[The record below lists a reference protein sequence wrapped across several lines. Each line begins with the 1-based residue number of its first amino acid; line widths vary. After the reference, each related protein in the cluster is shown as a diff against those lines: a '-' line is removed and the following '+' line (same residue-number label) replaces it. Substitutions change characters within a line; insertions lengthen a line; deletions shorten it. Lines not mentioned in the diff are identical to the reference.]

1 MMQLLTFFAPRPSG
15 DCAKTTRRT
24 SIRLLLAALIL
35 PLAPAWAAPTQSI
48 FTYSITQGKE
58 VIGEIQETL
67 TLDAQRYQL
76 ESKTTPQGVAAV
88 FVKDTILMKSE
99 GSYSASGFKPERFEY
114 HRSTKPKKDA
124 TARFDWAA
132 KTAEFSYE
140 GKTETQALPDQ
151 LQDRLSA
158 LYQFRLLPKP
168 PKTLTLPVSNGKKIE
183 NQLFKFSGEET
194 LNLPIGK
201 VKALRYVRERTPD
214 DDGIALWISEQWAA
228 PVKIVVTSKKGNQ
241 TEQVLKRAK
250 LDGR

>member
-1 MMQLLTFFAPRPSG
+1 MMKNLMARIIHV
-15 DCAKTTRRT
+15 
-24 SIRLLLAALIL
+24 SIVLYLASLFTPALAA
-35 PLAPAWAAPTQSI
+35 PVQSTFI
-48 FTYSITQGKE
+48 YNIIQGKE
-58 VIGEIQETL
+58 VIGEVQETL
-67 TLDAQRYQL
+67 TIDAQRYKL
-76 ESKTTPQGVAAV
+76 ESKTIPLGVAAV
-88 FVKDTILMKSE
+88 FVKDTITMISE
-99 GSYSASGFKPERFEY
+99 GAYGNGGFQPERFEY

-140 GKTETQALPDQ
+140 GKTESQALPEL

-168 PKTLTLPVSNGKKIE
+168 PKTQTIPVSNGKKIE
-183 NQLFKFSGEET
+183 NQLFKYGGEET
-194 LNLPIGK
+194 LTLPIGK
-201 VKALRYVRERTPD
+201 IKALRFVRERTPD

>member
-1 MMQLLTFFAPRPSG
+1 MRQTLITGIFRGTIA
-15 DCAKTTRRT
+15 
-24 SIRLLLAALIL
+24 LLLAGIFTPALA
-35 PLAPAWAAPTQSI
+35 APAQST
-48 FTYSITQGKE
+48 FTYSINQGKE

-67 TLDAQRYQL
+67 TIDAQRYKL
-76 ESKTTPQGVAAV
+76 ESKTTPLGVAAI
-88 FVKDTILMKSE
+88 FVKDTILMRSE
-99 GSYSASGFKPERFEY
+99 GGYGAGGFQPERFEY

-132 KTAEFSYE
+132 KTAEFSFE
-140 GKTETQALPDQ
+140 GKTESQALPEL

-158 LYQFRLLPKP
+158 LYQFRFLPKP
-168 PKTLTLPVSNGKKIE
+168 PKTQTLPVSNGKKIE
-183 NQLFKFSGEET
+183 NQLFKYGGEEMLT
-194 LNLPIGK
+194 LPIGK
-201 VKALRYVRERTPD
+201 VKAMRYVRERTPD